1 MDSTT
6 TAASFSWPGQV
17 TPFAH
22 MTTSPPEVL
31 RVGRDKSRYWEN
43 IDAGK
48 GSCMVCFFFGAGRG
62 GKCAMRDNLNA

>member
-31 RVGRDKSRYWEN
+31 RVGRDKSRHWGN
-43 IDAGK
+43 LDAGK
-48 GSCMVCFFFGAGRG
+48 GRCVGRG
-62 GKCAMRDNLNA
+62 GRCAMRDSLNA